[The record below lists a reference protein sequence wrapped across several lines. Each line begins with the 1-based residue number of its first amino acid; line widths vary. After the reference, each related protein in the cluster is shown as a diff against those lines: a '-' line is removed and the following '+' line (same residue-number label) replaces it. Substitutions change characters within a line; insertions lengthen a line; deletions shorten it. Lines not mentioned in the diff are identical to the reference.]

1 MNHQPSSRRLASL
14 VPVPMVFGLHDEIHG
29 TLVSYFDSRG
39 IPALDFEGGR
49 HESKEAVLSHLSI
62 LRLALVFTGILKEEN
77 CPHFGRSMEV
87 LERSSQDLPRAHQ
100 VRYRHPVHPGD
111 DFRME
116 PDLANFQPV
125 RQNQLLARD
134 RTGEIRSP
142 RSGRILMP
150 LYQAQGDDGFFIIDP
165 TEKPPRS
172 KS

>member
-1 MNHQPSSRRLASL
+1 
-14 VPVPMVFGLHDEIHG
+14 MVFGLHDEIHG
-29 TLVSYFDSRG
+29 TLVSYFDLRG
-39 IPALDFEGGR
+39 IPALGFEGGR

-62 LRLALVFTGILKEEN
+62 LRLALVFTGILKEED